1 MLGRPAPRTIPAP
14 TPTIIPATDLG
25 SVEVAKEGN
34 LYLLTDPRGDIRLDG
49 RGLGLYELDTR
60 ILSTSVLR
68 LNGAQL
74 TLLRGPYR
82 DSGAD
87 TIQLTNPEL
96 RRNPADKRTAA
107 SSLGRR
113 ELSVTRTRRLED
125 GVLREEVA
133 IESYSAEIEALDIEL
148 GLGVD
153 MADIFEVRGYPRAV
167 RGTLCPVEVHDDRV
181 VFAYDGLDATRRTT
195 TVTLKRAKIE
205 AVEDP
210 DAWPGASVVARWNV
224 TAPARSPADHRLG
237 RRERERA
244 VRRVRGRCG
253 ALSQIGSRDTARQRR
268 AREDTSRQA
277 LSRARGSWSR
287 MSIRTTSCW
296 IGR

>member
-1 MLGRPAPRTIPAP
+1 MLGRPAPRTIPAR

-49 RGLGLYELDTR
+49 RGLGLYQLDTR

-68 LNGAQL
+68 LNGAQM

-125 GVLREEVA
+125 GVLRDWREGPA
-133 IESYSAEIEALDIEL
+133 ESKPGRNRDIAFRDRDEAREASFR
-148 GLGVD
+148 GEQVVMAGV
-153 MADIFEVRGYPRAV
+153 E
-167 RGTLCPVEVHDDRV
+167 
-181 VFAYDGLDATRRTT
+181 
-195 TVTLKRAKIE
+195 
-205 AVEDP
+205 
-210 DAWPGASVVARWNV
+210 ASVGHTVPDREELPHRV
-224 TAPARSPADHRLG
+224 EEESKLHVRDECLSAPGEDREAPDQCRRCSRGPLELADERLDSISDIG
-237 RRERERA
+237 N
-244 VRRVRGRCG
+244 
-253 ALSQIGSRDTARQRR
+253 GSRLRLASDVEKARQ
-268 AREDTSRQA
+268 
-277 LSRARGSWSR
+277 LSRRR
-287 MSIRTTSCW
+287 FTVIRQVGQGWESSDE
-296 IGR
+296 GLEGGGAGHHV

>member
-1 MLGRPAPRTIPAP
+1 MLGRPAPRTIPAR

-49 RGLGLYELDTR
+49 RGLGLYQLDTR

-68 LNGAQL
+68 LNGAQM

-133 IESYSAEIEALDIEL
+133 IESYSA
-148 GLGVD
+148 
-153 MADIFEVRGYPRAV
+153 
-167 RGTLCPVEVHDDRV
+167 
-181 VFAYDGLDATRRTT
+181 TT
-195 TVTLKRAKIE
+195 
-205 AVEDP
+205 
-210 DAWPGASVVARWNV
+210 
-224 TAPARSPADHRLG
+224 PA
-237 RRERERA
+237 
-244 VRRVRGRCG
+244 
-253 ALSQIGSRDTARQRR
+253 
-268 AREDTSRQA
+268 
-277 LSRARGSWSR
+277 
-287 MSIRTTSCW
+287 
-296 IGR
+296 

>member
-1 MLGRPAPRTIPAP
+1 MA
-14 TPTIIPATDLG
+14 
-25 SVEVAKEGN
+25 SVC
-34 LYLLTDPRGDIRLDG
+34 I
-49 RGLGLYELDTR
+49 ELDTR

-107 SSLGRR
+107 PSLGRR

-167 RGTLCPVEVHDDRV
+167 RGTLCPVEVHDDRI

-195 TVTLKRAKIE
+195 TITLKRAKIE

-210 DAWPGASVVARWNV
+210 DAWPGASVVARW
-224 TAPARSPADHRLG
+224 TSRLRPG
-237 RRERERA
+237 RRLTIAWVVANASEPS
-244 VRRVRGRCG
+244 G
-253 ALSQIGSRDTARQRR
+253 APEAAAAAPSKTGSRDTVRQRR

-277 LSRARGSWSR
+277 RPRAAVRGPAR
-287 MSIRTTSCW
+287 RFGPRAAGPDADPLDRRP
-296 IGR
+296 GRAAQ

>member
-1 MLGRPAPRTIPAP
+1 MLGRPAPRTIPAR

-107 SSLGRR
+107 PSLGRR

-125 GVLREEVA
+125 GVLREEV
-133 IESYSAEIEALDIEL
+133 
-148 GLGVD
+148 
-153 MADIFEVRGYPRAV
+153 
-167 RGTLCPVEVHDDRV
+167 DDRELLGGDRG
-181 VFAYDGLDATRRTT
+181 ARHRARPRRGHGRH
-195 TVTLKRAKIE
+195 LRGPWLSPRRPRHALPDR
-205 AVEDP
+205 DP
-210 DAWPGASVVARWNV
+210 
-224 TAPARSPADHRLG
+224 
-237 RRERERA
+237 RRPD
-244 VRRVRGRCG
+244 RVR
-253 ALSQIGSRDTARQRR
+253 LRR
-268 AREDTSRQA
+268 ARRDAADDHRHPEARQD
-277 LSRARGSWSR
+277 RGRRGPGRMARGERRRALERRGS
-287 MSIRTTSCW
+287 
-296 IGR
+296 GPVGG